1 MNAQA
6 NASGAAAH
14 NGRTRVYPLVDLGA
28 LHREVG
34 EELEAAVL
42 EVIRSGQLVAG
53 PRVASFEQA
62 FADYVGTRA
71 AVGVANGTD
80 ALELALRALEIE
92 PGAEVLVPANSFI
105 ASAAAV
111 VSAGAAPRFVDV
123 APDSGLIDLDS
134 CETRLSSRTRAVMV
148 VHLYGRMADMESV
161 LSFARRH
168 GLAVIEDAAQAHG
181 AERSG
186 RRAGA
191 FGDVGCFS
199 FYPGKNLGAFGDAG
213 AVVTNDP
220 DVERRLRLLG
230 DHGRRDQTTHDVV
243 GRNSRLDPLH
253 AAVLEI
259 KLRYLDAWNARRR
272 AAAAAYRE
280 ALPAELL
287 DGRSEDPLA
296 DVHHL
301 FPIMSEGRDELMA
314 GLREAGVQT
323 GIHYPRTI
331 PSNPAFG
338 GSGAECPVAERRA
351 RIQLSLPMHPHLSA
365 DDAAYIAGVV
375 GERVH
380 AQSA

>member
-1 MNAQA
+1 MTAQA
-6 NASGAAAH
+6 NASRAAAPA
-14 NGRTRVYPLVDLGA
+14 GPRRQYPLVDLGA

-34 EELEAAVL
+34 EELEAAAL
-42 EVIRSGQLVAG
+42 EVIRSGQLVGG
-53 PRVASFEQA
+53 PRVASFERA

-92 PGAEVLVPANSFI
+92 PGSEVLVPANSFI

-111 VSAGAAPRFVDV
+111 VAAGAVPRFVDV
-123 APDSGLIDLDS
+123 EQDSGLIDVDS
-134 CETRLSSRTRAVMV
+134 CEAWVSSRTRAVMV
-148 VHLYGRMADMESV
+148 VHLYGRMADMEPITG
-161 LSFARRH
+161 FARRH

-181 AERSG
+181 AERAG

-191 FGDVGCFS
+191 VGEVGCFS
-199 FYPGKNLGAFGDAG
+199 FYPGKNMGAFGDAG
-213 AVVTNDP
+213 AVVTNDAE
-220 DVERRLRLLG
+220 VERRLRLLA

-243 GRNSRLDPLH
+243 GRNSRLDPLQ

-259 KLRYLDAWNARRR
+259 KLRHMDEWNERRR

-280 ALPAELL
+280 ALPNELL
-287 DGRSEDPLA
+287 DWRSDDPLA

-301 FPIMSEGRDELMA
+301 FPIMSVDRDALSA
-314 GLREAGVQT
+314 RLKAAGVQT

-338 GSGAECPVAERRA
+338 GSAADYPVAERRA

-365 DDAAYIAGVV
+365 ADVAYIARVV
-375 GERVH
+375 GDCVQ